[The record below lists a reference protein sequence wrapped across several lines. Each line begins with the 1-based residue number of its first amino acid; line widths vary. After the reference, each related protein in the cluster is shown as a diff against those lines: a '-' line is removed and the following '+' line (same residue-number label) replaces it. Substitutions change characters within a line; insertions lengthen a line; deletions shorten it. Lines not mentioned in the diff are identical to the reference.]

1 MIATS
6 DLRPEHP
13 NELEAASA
21 ALSEPAIMD
30 LLEQIDLATGPR
42 CTVAESTQF
51 LQSTRSLTGTQREAR
66 EPSAQDLECLRQ
78 ATYRYRLETG
88 EERMTGATL
97 LPVLQR
103 LGYCTSVTAR

>member
-6 DLRPEHP
+6 DLRPEYST
-13 NELEAASA
+13 ELSAASS
-21 ALSEPAIMD
+21 ALTDPAILE

-51 LQSTRSLTGTQREAR
+51 LQHTRSLTGTSRVAG

-78 ATYRYRLETG
+78 ATFRYRLETG
-88 EERMTGATL
+88 EDRMTGATL

-103 LGYCTSVTAR
+103 LGYCKSVVAR